1 MNPYFEIRKAPSC
14 PSSYTVH
21 ERVHSEYT
29 DGVRIHYRQ
38 KASSD
43 AGSLLERSIVSDWS
57 LLYPHCSC
65 AVEIRVLVPF
75 IIIYLLKCHVKNDLL
90 SLCHEGCYFFP
101 ALSKTLASNFL
112 FFWAALFWCNQPNLL
127 VQKQY
132 PRWCPFEGGTALESG
147 VWTLLAELRAFWH
160 LGSYVHRLTFACPF
174 WSTSYGKHPFRI
186 KLKGI
191 HSHVCS

>member
-14 PSSYTVH
+14 PTSYTVH

-112 FFWAALFWCNQPNLL
+112 FFWAALFWCKKSSTHVGAHLRVELPWKVGYGHCWQNSVL
-127 VQKQY
+127 
-132 PRWCPFEGGTALESG
+132 SG
-147 VWTLLAELRAFWH
+147 
-160 LGSYVHRLTFACPF
+160 
-174 WSTSYGKHPFRI
+174 I
-186 KLKGI
+186 
-191 HSHVCS
+191 